1 MTRAVFNDKSDKS
14 TGNRFDTPWYRSW
27 LWYASIWFVG
37 GVIVLASGEWLW
49 GLALF
54 AVGIVTTYLSLRP
67 PIPRD
72 VRELLR
78 RAEEEA
84 AAEDLEASKQY
95 PEAVRVLDELDKV
108 IHRAPRVPLTS
119 QVRLD
124 LGKIAVLLDGLRTV
138 LNHGPSELTRVLDE
152 LDELVRAAKSI
163 PLTNQIRVE
172 RSEIYNLLDRLRA
185 GCATPTSGRTV

>member
-1 MTRAVFNDKSDKS
+1 LTRAVFNDKSDRS
-14 TGNRFDTPWYRSW
+14 TGNRYDTPWYRSW
-27 LWYASIWFVG
+27 FLYASVWFGG
-37 GVIVLASGEWLW
+37 GVTLFASGEWLW

-54 AVGIVTTYLSLRP
+54 AIGIVTTYLSLRP

-95 PEAVRVLDELDKV
+95 PEAVRVLDEFDKV
-108 IHRAPRVPLTS
+108 IHRAPPVPLTS

-124 LGKIAVLLDGLRTV
+124 RGKIAVLLDRLRTG

-152 LDELVRAAKSI
+152 LDELVRTAKPI

-185 GCATPTSGRTV
+185 GCATPTAAEP